1 MTNRDAFGAVT
12 FRGAEHL
19 TDSHTYSSAVSHPPR
34 SARYARLWRWALIV
48 LLVAYLC
55 VVGSIVFAPVH
66 VDSGEAGGSLRE
78 LLERGHAQGWLPGLI
93 TYESVERA
101 ANVVMFFPSG
111 VLLGLLLACWWP
123 YLDWMV
129 IRNAIPEGTASG
141 DVIIVKRP
149 WYATWT
155 FKLVLSAL
163 PVIGGYLWKWQQSR
177 KRKAAGLV

>member
-1 MTNRDAFGAVT
+1 MFDRPEELIMTVLAAVWVIM
-12 FRGAEHL
+12 
-19 TDSHTYSSAVSHPPR
+19 TYFA
-34 SARYARLWRWALIV
+34 A
-48 LLVAYLC
+48 AYLGADLKSTLMITGLTL
-55 VVGSIVFAPVH
+55 VWAVIAFVLWQ
-66 VDSGEAGGSLRE
+66 AG
-78 LLERGHAQGWLPGLI
+78 
-93 TYESVERA
+93 RA
-101 ANVVMFFPSG
+101 AVLWP

-129 IRNAIPEGTASG
+129 IRSAIPEGTASG